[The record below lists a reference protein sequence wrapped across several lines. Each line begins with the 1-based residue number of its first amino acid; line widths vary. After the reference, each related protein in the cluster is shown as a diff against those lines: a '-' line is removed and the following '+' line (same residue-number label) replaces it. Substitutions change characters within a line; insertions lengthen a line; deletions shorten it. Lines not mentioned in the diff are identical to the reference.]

1 MSPNESLIADAEKGN
16 LDSNRVEK
24 ITLKRK
30 PVAETGF
37 IFRLWLNSIW
47 RMEVKVTFDTT

>member
-47 RMEVKVTFDTT
+47 SMEVKVTFDTT